1 MDELPAAVE
10 QARRARS
17 GVSRSPR
24 RPRAGAVWRRIRSRF
39 RGRVPAR
46 DIAVFA
52 RQFATMIQSGLSLA
66 PSLGV
71 LAEQAG
77 NRRLAAVVREVRYDI
92 EAGRTLAGAL
102 GEHPA
107 VFNRLF
113 VGMVAAGEAGGV
125 LDTVLARLADSL
137 ERTDRLSRKV
147 RGALVYPAVVLLVA
161 ACALVVLLEF
171 VIPTF
176 QELFAASDLP
186 LPLPT
191 RLVIGFSDNL
201 RAYWWLPALLAAAA
215 WIGLGRF
222 RATPRG
228 RLALDRA
235 VLASPIVGS
244 LCLKMAMVRFARTLG
259 TLVASGVAILE
270 ALEITAAST
279 GNRVVH
285 DAVMNSRTSIAGG
298 DTIAEPLR
306 ASGVFPPMVLQMIH
320 VGEQTGGL
328 DEMLAKIADFYDDEA
343 GRSIEALLAA
353 FEPAMVTL
361 LGVVVGGMIVS
372 MYLPIFD
379 MINVVR

>member
-10 QARRARS
+10 QARRARR
-17 GVSRSPR
+17 VSRSPR
-24 RPRAGAVWRRIRSRF
+24 RPGAGAVWQRIRSPF
-39 RGRVPAR
+39 RGRVPSR

-77 NRRLAAVVREVRYDI
+77 NARLAAVVGDVRHDI

-107 VFNRLF
+107 VFNQLF
-113 VGMVAAGEAGGV
+113 VSMVAAGEAGGV

-147 RGALVYPAVVLLVA
+147 RGALIYPAVVVVVA
-161 ACALVVLLEF
+161 ACALLVLLEF

-176 QELFAASDLP
+176 QEMFAASDLP

-191 RLVIGFSDNL
+191 RMVIGLSESL
-201 RAYWWLPALLAAAA
+201 RAFWWLPLLFTAGA
-215 WIGLGRF
+215 WVGLGRA

-228 RLALDRA
+228 RLVLDRLL
-235 VLASPIVGS
+235 LASPVVGP

-285 DAVMNSRTSIAGG
+285 DAVMNSRRSIAGG
-298 DTIAEPLR
+298 NTIAEPLR
-306 ASGVFPPMVLQMIH
+306 ASGIFPPMVLQMIH

-328 DEMLAKIADFYDDEA
+328 DEMLAKIADFYDDET

-353 FEPAMVTL
+353 FEPAMVTV

-379 MINVVR
+379 MINVVG

>member
-1 MDELPAAVE
+1 M
-10 QARRARS
+10 ARGVYRS
-17 GVSRSPR
+17 RR
-24 RPRAGAVWRRIRSRF
+24 RPVAREGWRRVLSRL
-39 RGRVPAR
+39 RGRVPLR

-52 RQFATMIQSGLSLA
+52 RQFATMIQSGLPLA

-77 NRRLAAVVREVRYDI
+77 NRRLETVVREVRYDV

-102 GEHPA
+102 GRHPA
-107 VFNRLF
+107 VFNQLF

-125 LDTVLARLADSL
+125 LDTVLARLADAL

-147 RGALVYPAVVLLVA
+147 RGALVYPAVVLVVA
-161 ACALVVLLEF
+161 ACALLVLLEF

-176 QELFAASDLP
+176 QEMFAASDLP

-191 RLVIGFSDNL
+191 RLVIGVSGGL
-201 RAYWWLPALLAAAA
+201 RAYWWLPALLAAGA
-215 WIGLGRF
+215 WIVLGRA

-235 VLASPIVGS
+235 VLAAPVVGR
-244 LCLKMAMVRFARTLG
+244 LCLKMGMARFARTLG

-270 ALEITAAST
+270 ALEITAASA

-285 DAVMNSRTSIAGG
+285 DVVMKARTSIAGG

-320 VGEQTGGL
+320 VGEETGGL
-328 DEMLAKIADFYDDEA
+328 DEMLAKIADFYDDEV
-343 GRSIEALLAA
+343 GRSVEALLAA
-353 FEPAMVTL
+353 FEPAMVTI
-361 LGVVVGGMIVS
+361 LGIVVGGMIVS

>member
-1 MDELPAAVE
+1 MP
-10 QARRARS
+10 S
-17 GVSRSPR
+17 
-24 RPRAGAVWRRIRSRF
+24 
-39 RGRVPAR
+39 R

-52 RQFATMIQSGLSLA
+52 RQFATMIQSGLPLA

-77 NRRLAAVVREVRYDI
+77 NGKLAAVVGDVRHDI

-107 VFNRLF
+107 VFNQLF
-113 VGMVAAGEAGGV
+113 VSMVAAGEAGGV

-147 RGALVYPAVVLLVA
+147 RGALIYPAVVVVVA
-161 ACALVVLLEF
+161 ACALLVLLEF

-176 QELFAASDLP
+176 QEMFAASDLP

-191 RLVIGFSDNL
+191 RLVIGLSESL
-201 RAYWWLPALLAAAA
+201 RAFWWLPPLFAAGA
-215 WIGLGRF
+215 WVGLRRA
-222 RATPRG
+222 RATPHG
-228 RLALDRA
+228 RLVLDRLL
-235 VLASPIVGS
+235 LASPVVGP

-285 DAVMNSRTSIAGG
+285 DAVMNSRRSIAGG
-298 DTIAEPLR
+298 NTIAEPLR
-306 ASGVFPPMVLQMIH
+306 ASVIFPPMVLQMIH

-328 DEMLAKIADFYDDEA
+328 DEMLAKIADFYDDET

-353 FEPAMVTL
+353 FEPAMVIV

-379 MINVVR
+379 MINVVG

>member
-1 MDELPAAVE
+1 MV
-10 QARRARS
+10 
-17 GVSRSPR
+17 GVDSRSHQRPVPR
-24 RPRAGAVWRRIRSRF
+24 TAWRRIQSRF
-39 RGRVPAR
+39 RGRVRSR

-52 RQFATMIQSGLSLA
+52 RQFATMIQSGLPLA

-71 LAEQAG
+71 LSEQVG
-77 NRRLAAVVREVRYDI
+77 NRRLAEVVGEVRYDI

-107 VFNRLF
+107 VFNQLF
-113 VGMVAAGEAGGV
+113 VSMVAAGEAGGV

-147 RGALVYPAVVLLVA
+147 RGALIYPAVVVGVA
-161 ACALVVLLEF
+161 ACALLVLLEF

-176 QELFAASDLP
+176 QEMFAASDLP

-191 RLVIGFSDNL
+191 RLVIGLSESL
-201 RAYWWLPALLAAAA
+201 RAFWWLLPLLAAGA
-215 WIGLGRF
+215 WIGLRRA

-228 RLALDRA
+228 HLILDR
-235 VLASPIVGS
+235 VMLASPVVGS
-244 LCLKMAMVRFARTLG
+244 LCLRMAMARFARTLG

-270 ALEITAAST
+270 ALEITAAGT
-279 GNRVVH
+279 GNRVVS
-285 DAVMNSRTSIAGG
+285 DAVMSSRTSIAGG

-328 DEMLAKIADFYDDEA
+328 DEMLAKIADFYDDEV
-343 GRSIEALLAA
+343 GRSVEALLAA

-361 LGVVVGGMIVS
+361 LGIVVGGMIVS

>member
-1 MDELPAAVE
+1 MP
-10 QARRARS
+10 S
-17 GVSRSPR
+17 
-24 RPRAGAVWRRIRSRF
+24 
-39 RGRVPAR
+39 R

-77 NRRLAAVVREVRYDI
+77 NRRLAAVVGDVRHDI

-107 VFNRLF
+107 AFNQLF
-113 VGMVAAGEAGGV
+113 VSMVAAGEAGGV

-137 ERTDRLSRKV
+137 ERTDRLARKV
-147 RGALVYPAVVLLVA
+147 RGALIYPAVVVVVA
-161 ACALVVLLEF
+161 ACALLVLLEF

-176 QELFAASDLP
+176 QEMFAASDLP

-191 RLVIGFSDNL
+191 RMVIGLSESL
-201 RAYWWLPALLAAAA
+201 RAFWWLPPLFTAGA
-215 WIGLGRF
+215 WVGWRRA

-228 RLALDRA
+228 RLILDRLL
-235 VLASPIVGS
+235 LASPVVGP

-285 DAVMNSRTSIAGG
+285 DAVMNSRRSIAGG
-298 DTIAEPLR
+298 NTIAEPLR
-306 ASGVFPPMVLQMIH
+306 ASGIFPPMVLQMIH

-328 DEMLAKIADFYDDEA
+328 DEMLAKIADFYDDET

-353 FEPAMVTL
+353 FEPAMVTV

-379 MINVVR
+379 MINVVG

>member
-1 MDELPAAVE
+1 
-10 QARRARS
+10 
-17 GVSRSPR
+17 
-24 RPRAGAVWRRIRSRF
+24 
-39 RGRVPAR
+39 
-46 DIAVFA
+46 
-52 RQFATMIQSGLSLA
+52 MIQSGLPLA

-71 LAEQAG
+71 LAEQTG
-77 NRRLAAVVREVRYDI
+77 NRRLAAVVREVRDDI

-107 VFNRLF
+107 VFGQLF
-113 VGMVAAGEAGGV
+113 TSMVAAGEAGGV
-125 LDTVLARLADSL
+125 LDAVLARLADSL
-137 ERTDRLSRKV
+137 ERTARLSRKV
-147 RGALVYPAVVLLVA
+147 RGALIYPAVVLVVA
-161 ACALVVLLEF
+161 ACALLVLLEF

-176 QELFAASDLP
+176 QDLFAASDLP

-191 RLVIGFSDNL
+191 RLVIGFSESL
-201 RAYWWLPALLAAAA
+201 RAYWWLLPLLAAAA
-215 WIGLGRF
+215 WIGLGRL

-235 VLASPIVGS
+235 LLASPVVGR
-244 LCLKMAMVRFARTLG
+244 LCLKMAMARFARTLG
-259 TLVASGVAILE
+259 TLAASGVAILE

-285 DAVMNSRTSIAGG
+285 DAVMNSRRSIAGG

-306 ASGVFPPMVLQMIH
+306 ASGVFPPMVPQMIH

-328 DEMLAKIADFYDDEA
+328 DEMLAKIADFYDDEV
-343 GRSIEALLAA
+343 GRSVEGLLAA
-353 FEPAMVTL
+353 LEPAMVAL
-361 LGVVVGGMIVS
+361 MGIVAGGMIVS

>member
-1 MDELPAAVE
+1 MDELPPAL
-10 QARRARS
+10 RRARKAR
-17 GVSRSPR
+17 GAYGPHR
-24 RPRAGAVWRRIRSRF
+24 RAVAREGWRRIRARL

-52 RQFATMIQSGLSLA
+52 RQFATMIQSGLPLA

-71 LAEQAG
+71 LAEQAH
-77 NRRLAAVVREVRYDI
+77 NRTLSAVVRDVRYDV

-107 VFNRLF
+107 AFNQLL
-113 VGMVAAGEAGGV
+113 VGTVAAGEAGGV

-147 RGALVYPAVVLLVA
+147 RGALIYPAVVLLVA
-161 ACALVVLLEF
+161 ACALLVLLEF

-176 QELFAASDLP
+176 QEMFAASDLP

-191 RLVIGFSDNL
+191 RLVIGISEGL
-201 RAYWWLPALLAAAA
+201 RAYWWLPPFLAVGA
-215 WIGLGRF
+215 WIGLGRA

-228 RLALDRA
+228 RLFLDSAL
-235 VLASPIVGS
+235 LASPVVGP
-244 LCLKMAMVRFARTLG
+244 LFLKMGMVRFARTLG

-279 GNRVVH
+279 GNRVLH
-285 DAVMNSRTSIAGG
+285 DAVINARASIAGG
-298 DTIAEPLR
+298 QTIVEPLR

-328 DEMLAKIADFYDDEA
+328 DEMLAKIADFYDDEV
-343 GRSIEALLAA
+343 GRAVEGLLAA

-361 LGVVVGGMIVS
+361 LGIVVGGMIVS

-379 MINVVR
+379 MINVIR